1 MSVASA
7 GCLFWL
13 ETLQPLFAVIAVAS
27 LAYQGWLVW
36 QRPGYR
42 RTKLVMTILWASVA
56 TSALVLVTWLALWFR
71 YR

>member
-1 MSVASA
+1 MSVFSA

-36 QRPGYR
+36 SRPAYR
-42 RTKLVMTILWASVA
+42 RTKKVMRILWASVA
-56 TSALVLVTWLALWFR
+56 TSSLVLVVWLGLWLR
-71 YR
+71 YN

>member
-27 LAYQGWLVW
+27 MALQVWLVSR
-36 QRPGYR
+36 RPPYR
-42 RTKLVMTILWASVA
+42 RTRRVMTILWSSVA
-56 TSALVLVTWLALWFR
+56 TSTLVLVVWVALWLR
-71 YR
+71 YQ